1 MDPFLSTLLLILLAL
16 LGARFSFSTMRVPP
30 GPRLVFRTGTHFLFL
45 GLILGPHVLGLL
57 TQEAIRQL
65 FPLLGLGLGWI
76 GFLFGLQLDRRN
88 LRHFPMVF
96 SILAVGQAVLTFA
109 LFLGVGWLGLAAVGR
124 TGQVETLLLVGA
136 AATACISTPAGIALI
151 STNYL
156 VRGKVR
162 DLLFFVASLDALVGI
177 AALQVAYSLFPPG
190 TLIGESAAAPGLTW
204 ILAALGLGVVCGILF
219 LWLTRPRPGGE
230 ELVLFLLGIAAFASG
245 AALQLQLSPLFV
257 SVTMGAV
264 VANLSPDPQRVFRVL
279 QEWEKPIYVVFLIL
293 AGALL
298 SFPTL
303 WTLPLAVAYAVLRG
317 GGKVLGNMAMVRLL
331 PIPFPTPKRFGLGL
345 LPQGG
350 ISLAMAISGVLTYA
364 GLGLGD
370 LNAVDI
376 LFAVVVMGVILSEL
390 TGPFFTRNILVRA
403 GEISPAVTAT
413 LVTGDARRAG
423 ARVQRGE
430 SDLGGGKGMA
440 GPPTGAPDPGHTPP
454 GSGDDGGEP

>member
-1 MDPFLSTLLLILLAL
+1 MDDPFLSTLLLILLAL
-16 LGARFSFSTMRVPP
+16 LGARFSFSSISVPP

-45 GLILGPHVLGLL
+45 GLILGPHALGLL

-88 LRHFPMVF
+88 LSQFPLGF
-96 SILAVGQAVLTFA
+96 HILAVGQAVLTFG
-109 LFLGVGWLGLAAVGR
+109 LFLGVGWLGLWGFGR
-124 TGQVETLLLVGA
+124 TGTVELLLLVGA
-136 AATACISTPAGIALI
+136 ATTASISTPAGIALI

-190 TLIGESAAAPGLTW
+190 SLVQQMDVAPGLLW

-264 VANLSPDPQRVFRVL
+264 VANLSPDPQRAFRVL

-298 SFPTL
+298 SFPTP
-303 WTLPLAVAYAVLRG
+303 WILPLAVAYASVRG
-317 GGKVLGNMAMVRLL
+317 VGKVLGNMAMIRL
-331 PIPFPTPKRFGLGL
+331 IPFSFPLPRRFGLGL
-345 LPQGG
+345 IPQGG

-364 GLGLGD
+364 GLGLGE
-370 LNAVDI
+370 LSAVDL
-376 LFAVVVMGVILSEL
+376 LFSVVVLGVILSEL

-403 GEISPAVTAT
+403 GEISSRVD
-413 LVTGDARRAG
+413 DALAAPGAQRAHLEAMSTEAEAPDADGAG
-423 ARVQRGE
+423 A
-430 SDLGGGKGMA
+430 
-440 GPPTGAPDPGHTPP
+440 
-454 GSGDDGGEP
+454 

>member
-1 MDPFLSTLLLILLAL
+1 MPPFLSTLLLILLAL
-16 LGARFSFSTMRVPP
+16 LGARFSFSTISVPP

-45 GLILGPHVLGLL
+45 GLILGPHALGLL

-76 GFLFGLQLDRRN
+76 GFLFGLQLDRRI
-88 LRHFPMVF
+88 LRQFPLAF
-96 SILAVGQAVLTFA
+96 PILALGQAALTFA
-109 LFLGVGWLGLAAVGR
+109 FFLGVGWLGLVALGR
-124 TGQVETLLLVGA
+124 TGQVETLLLMGA

-151 STNYL
+151 STNYM

-162 DLLFFVASLDALVGI
+162 DLLLFVASLDALVGI
-177 AALQVAYSLFPPG
+177 AALQVAYSLFPPAN
-190 TLIGESAAAPGLTW
+190 LVAEAPGTPGFMW
-204 ILAALGLGVVCGILF
+204 VFGALGLGVICGILF

-264 VANLSPDPQRVFRVL
+264 VANLSPDPHRVFRVL
-279 QEWEKPIYVVFLIL
+279 QEWEKPIYVVLLIL

-303 WTLPLAVAYAVLRG
+303 WALPLAAAYALLRA

-331 PIPFPTPKRFGLGL
+331 PLPFPTPKRFGLGL

-370 LNAVDI
+370 LSAVDL
-376 LFAVVVMGVILSEL
+376 LFAVVVLGVILSEL
-390 TGPFFTRNILVRA
+390 TGPFFTRNILLRA
-403 GEISPAVTAT
+403 GEISPRVEEA
-413 LVTGDARRAG
+413 LVAGDTRRARSQALG
-423 ARVQRGE
+423 SETDDPVTRRGNGQV
-430 SDLGGGKGMA
+430 DQ
-440 GPPTGAPDPGHTPP
+440 
-454 GSGDDGGEP
+454 

>member
-1 MDPFLSTLLLILLAL
+1 MDPFVPTLILILLAL
-16 LGARFSFSTMRVPP
+16 LGARFSFSTISIPP

-45 GLILGPHVLGLL
+45 GLALGPHALGVL
-57 TQEAIRQL
+57 TEEAVRQL

-76 GFLFGLQLDRRN
+76 GFLFGLQLDRRS
-88 LRHFPMVF
+88 LRQFPPVF
-96 SILAVGQAVLTFA
+96 LILMLGQAILTFFF
-109 LFLGVGWLGLAAVGR
+109 FLGLGWLTLLLL
-124 TGQVETLLLVGA
+124 GQRGEVQGLLLVGA

-151 STNYL
+151 STNFL

-177 AALQVAYSLFPPG
+177 TGLQIAYSIFPPG
-190 TLIGESAAAPGLTW
+190 ALVAEFSVGPDLLW
-204 ILAALGLGVVCGILF
+204 IFVALGLGVVCGILF

-230 ELVLFLLGIAAFASG
+230 ELVLFLLGIAAFSSG

-264 VANLSPDPQRVFRVL
+264 VANLSPEPQRVYRVL

-298 SFPTL
+298 NFPTL
-303 WTLPLAVAYAVLRG
+303 WILPLALGYALIRA
-317 GGKVLGNMAMVRLL
+317 GGKVLGNMVMVRIIPL
-331 PIPFPTPKRFGLGL
+331 PFPTPKRFGLGL

-364 GLGLGD
+364 GLGLGS

-376 LFAVVVMGVILSEL
+376 LFSVVVLGVILSEL
-390 TGPFFTRNILVRA
+390 TGPFFTQNILVRA
-403 GEISPAVTAT
+403 GEISP
-413 LVTGDARRAG
+413 
-423 ARVQRGE
+423 RVQEALRSRNKQQAHVE
-430 SDLGGGKGMA
+430 AM
-440 GPPTGAPDPGHTPP
+440 APDSGPDKKG
-454 GSGDDGGEP
+454 GSR

>member
-16 LGARFSFSTMRVPP
+16 LGARFSFSSISVPP

-45 GLILGPHVLGLL
+45 GLVLGPHALGLL
-57 TQEAIRQL
+57 THEAIRQL
-65 FPLLGLGLGWI
+65 FPLLGLGLGWV

-88 LRHFPMVF
+88 LGQFPLSF
-96 SILAVGQAVLTFA
+96 HILAAGQAVLTF
-109 LFLGVGWLGLAAVGR
+109 LFFMAVGWLGLLALGR
-124 TGQVETLLLVGA
+124 TGAVETLLVMGA
-136 AATACISTPAGIALI
+136 AATASVSTPAGIALI

-162 DLLFFVASLDALVGI
+162 DLLFFVASLDAVVGI
-177 AALQVAYSLFPPG
+177 AALQLAYSLFPPG
-190 TLIGESAAAPGLTW
+190 NLLGEVDVAGGVLW
-204 ILAALGLGVVCGILF
+204 VFGALGLGIVCGILF

-279 QEWEKPIYVVFLIL
+279 QEWEKPIYVVLLML

-298 SFPTL
+298 TFPTIWL
-303 WTLPLAVAYAVLRG
+303 IPLAVGYAVVRAF
-317 GGKVLGNMAMVRLL
+317 GKVLGNVAMVRIL

-364 GLGLGD
+364 GLGLGE

-376 LFAVVVMGVILSEL
+376 LFAVVVLGVILSEL

-403 GEISPAVTAT
+403 GEIK
-413 LVTGDARRAG
+413 ARPEA
-423 ARVQRGE
+423 
-430 SDLGGGKGMA
+430 
-440 GPPTGAPDPGHTPP
+440 P
-454 GSGDDGGEP
+454 GSPVRSPGPNADAVRSGGTEER

>member
-1 MDPFLSTLLLILLAL
+1 MPPFLSTLLLILLAL
-16 LGARFSFSTMRVPP
+16 LGARFSFSTISVPP

-45 GLILGPHVLGLL
+45 GLILGPHALGLL

-76 GFLFGLQLDRRN
+76 GFLFGLQLDRRI
-88 LRHFPMVF
+88 LRQFPLAF
-96 SILAVGQAVLTFA
+96 PILALGQAALTFA
-109 LFLGVGWLGLAAVGR
+109 FFLGVGWLGLVALGR
-124 TGQVETLLLVGA
+124 TGQVETLLLMGA

-151 STNYL
+151 STNYM

-162 DLLFFVASLDALVGI
+162 DLLLFVASLDALVGI
-177 AALQVAYSLFPPG
+177 AALQVAYSLFPPAN
-190 TLIGESAAAPGLTW
+190 LVAEAPVTPGFMW
-204 ILAALGLGVVCGILF
+204 VFGALGLGVICGILF

-264 VANLSPDPQRVFRVL
+264 VANLSPDPHRVFRVL
-279 QEWEKPIYVVFLIL
+279 QEWEKPIYVVLLIL

-303 WTLPLAVAYAVLRG
+303 WALPLAAAYALLRA

-331 PIPFPTPKRFGLGL
+331 PLPFPTPKRFGLGL

-370 LNAVDI
+370 LSAVDL
-376 LFAVVVMGVILSEL
+376 LFAVVVLGVILSEL
-390 TGPFFTRNILVRA
+390 TGPFFTRNILLRA
-403 GEISPAVTAT
+403 GEISPRVEEA
-413 LVTGDARRAG
+413 LVAGDTRRARSQALGSETDDPVARRG
-423 ARVQRGE
+423 NGQVDQ
-430 SDLGGGKGMA
+430 
-440 GPPTGAPDPGHTPP
+440 
-454 GSGDDGGEP
+454 

>member
-16 LGARFSFSTMRVPP
+16 LGARFSFSGISVSP

-45 GLILGPHVLGLL
+45 GLVLGPHALGLL
-57 TQEAIRQL
+57 TEGAIRQL

-88 LRHFPMVF
+88 LQQFPLVF
-96 SILAVGQAVLTFA
+96 HILTLGQAVLTF
-109 LFLGVGWLGLAAVGR
+109 LVFLGAGWVGLFALGR
-124 TGQVETLLLVGA
+124 TGTVETLLLAGA

-177 AALQVAYSLFPPG
+177 FALQLAYSLFPPG
-190 TLIGESAAAPGLTW
+190 NLVGEVALAGGAVW

-279 QEWEKPIYVVFLIL
+279 QEWEKPIYVVFLML

-303 WTLPLAVAYAVLRG
+303 WVFPLALAYAVIRAW
-317 GGKVLGNMAMVRLL
+317 GKVLGNMAMVRLL
-331 PIPFPTPKRFGLGL
+331 PLPFQTPKRFGLGL

-370 LNAVDI
+370 LNAVDL
-376 LFAVVVMGVILSEL
+376 LFSVVVLGVILSEL
-390 TGPFFTRNILVRA
+390 TGPVFTRNVLVRA
-403 GEISPAVTAT
+403 GEISPRVEEALAAGNVETAH
-413 LVTGDARRAG
+413 VEA
-423 ARVQRGE
+423 
-430 SDLGGGKGMA
+430 MH
-440 GPPTGAPDPGHTPP
+440 PDPEGRQPP
-454 GSGDDGGEP
+454 PDGRK

>member
-1 MDPFLSTLLLILLAL
+1 MDPFLSPLLLILLAL
-16 LGARFSFSTMRVPP
+16 LGARFSFSTISVPP

-45 GLILGPHVLGLL
+45 GLILGPHALGLL
-57 TQEAIRQL
+57 TQDAIRQL

-76 GFLFGLQLDRRN
+76 GFLFGLQLDQRN
-88 LRHFPMVF
+88 LRHFPPAY
-96 SILAVGQAVLTFA
+96 SILTLGQGILTFFF
-109 LFLGVGWLGLAAVGR
+109 FLGIGWLGLAALGR
-124 TGQVETLLLVGA
+124 NGQVEALLLLGA
-136 AATACISTPAGIALI
+136 AATACVSTPAGIALV
-151 STNYL
+151 SSNYL

-190 TLIGESAAAPGLTW
+190 LLVAEMPVTPGFLW
-204 ILAALGLGVVCGILF
+204 VLGALGLGVICGILF

-257 SVTMGAV
+257 SVVMGAV

-279 QEWEKPIYVVFLIL
+279 QEWEKPIYVVLLIL

-303 WTLPLAVAYAVLRG
+303 WVFPLAIAYALLRA
-317 GGKVLGNMAMVRLL
+317 GGKVLGNMAMVRVVPL
-331 PIPFPTPKRFGLGL
+331 PFPTPKRFGLGL

-370 LNAVDI
+370 MNAVDI
-376 LFAVVVMGVILSEL
+376 LFAVVVLGVILSEL

-403 GEISPAVTAT
+403 GEISPRMEEALGAGGSPKAHLQAMNGETESPGAT
-413 LVTGDARRAG
+413 
-423 ARVQRGE
+423 
-430 SDLGGGKGMA
+430 
-440 GPPTGAPDPGHTPP
+440 
-454 GSGDDGGEP
+454 DGGS

>member
-16 LGARFSFSTMRVPP
+16 LGARFSFSTISIPP

-45 GLILGPHVLGLL
+45 GLVLGPHALGLL
-57 TQEAIRQL
+57 TQDAIRQL

-88 LRHFPMVF
+88 LRQFPMAF
-96 SILAVGQAVLTFA
+96 SILALGQALFTF
-109 LFLGVGWLGLAAVGR
+109 LFFLGIGWLGLSAVQKN
-124 TGQVETLLLVGA
+124 GQVEALLLLGA
-136 AATACISTPAGIALI
+136 AATACVSTPAGIALI

-190 TLIGESAAAPGLTW
+190 LLVAEMAITPGFLW
-204 ILAALGLGVVCGILF
+204 VLGALGLGVICGILF

-298 SFPTL
+298 TFPTL
-303 WTLPLAVAYAVLRG
+303 WTFPLAIAYALLRA
-317 GGKVLGNMAMVRLL
+317 GGKVLGNMAMVRAVPL
-331 PIPFPTPKRFGLGL
+331 PFPTPKRFGLGL

-370 LNAVDI
+370 LSAVDL
-376 LFAVVVMGVILSEL
+376 LFSVVVLGVILSEL

-403 GEISPAVTAT
+403 GEISPRIE
-413 LVTGDARRAG
+413 DA
-423 ARVQRGE
+423 
-430 SDLGGGKGMA
+430 LGGGGSPKAHVEAMNSEKDVS
-440 GPPTGAPDPGHTPP
+440 GA
-454 GSGDDGGEP
+454 SDGGG